1 MIVVHALMDEAAY
14 PWMADWYRA
23 RVEAAQ
29 GRQFPHKYRLY
40 YVDHA
45 MHTTRDYSLD
55 DARPA
60 TQTRIVS
67 YQGVLQQALRDLALW
82 VEKGMAPPP
91 STHYRVRDGQI
102 ALPATGAERKG
113 LQPVVALTV
122 NGEQHIDAKVG
133 EELTFR
139 GEVQAP
145 PETGY
150 VVSADWDFEGVGD
163 YPVKSQIAEP
173 QEHLVLE
180 ERYAFSTPG
189 TYFPVLKAA
198 SSRRAENSSPY
209 ARPENIARVRVVIT

>member
-102 ALPATGAERKG
+102 VLPATGAERKG

-122 NGEQHIDAKVG
+122 NGEQHIEAKVG

-150 VVSADWDFEGVGD
+150 VVSADWDFEGAGD

-198 SSRRAENSSPY
+198 SSRRSEDSSPY
-209 ARPENIARVRVVIT
+209 ACPENIARVRVVIT